1 MLPTSTWQNCGNGMG
16 HRPLEKLCARLAIK
30 LDACTICDIK
40 ALDMIFITECRRQ
53 QADNDEYR
61 VAERQRLTCG
71 TVLSYID
78 EKFRGL
84 EMYFLQ
90 ADNIC
95 GKVAGPI
102 KSRAPGDPGF
112 MLVESRVRVQ
122 KTLQIT

>member
-1 MLPTSTWQNCGNGMG
+1 MLPTSTWQNCGTGMG
-16 HRPLEKLCARLAIK
+16 HRPLEILCARLAIK

-61 VAERQRLTCG
+61 VAERQRLNTRLTCG

-95 GKVAGPI
+95 GKVA
-102 KSRAPGDPGF
+102 APH
-112 MLVESRVRVQ
+112 Q
-122 KTLQIT
+122 KPCPR